1 MEVSSPWRRCQG
13 TAQGRQEIK
22 EEEEKMQM
30 TGGKTLSVETP
41 SRALF
46 PWPEQTTCFVVRT
59 VYFVSREMLAL
70 A

>member
-1 MEVSSPWRRCQG
+1 
-13 TAQGRQEIK
+13 
-22 EEEEKMQM
+22 MQM

-41 SRALF
+41 PRALF
-46 PWPEQTTCFVVRT
+46 PWLGQITHFVGRT